1 VLLPKRYIYTSP
13 VDGAASAVKQ
23 NDAGPKSIVEIQP
36 PKVEAEVE
44 ESSEHD
50 VILKPVEVTPP

>member
-13 VDGAASAVKQ
+13 VDGTSATKE
-23 NDAGPKSIVEIQP
+23 NDAEPKSIVEIQP
-36 PKVEAEVE
+36 PKVEVEVE

-50 VILKPVEVTPP
+50 VIMKPVEVTPP